1 MVHLQMLI
9 NFFWVCVPVKNILQ
23 VCKNAGTN
31 EAWGTVIF
39 LKKQHKKN
47 SSKTGCKTSL
57 QNCVKLQ
64 CKDVNAKKKE
74 KGKEGR
80 KDKVAYVPNQHIM
93 KAYKTSS
100 DKKSILSWLEN

>member
-1 MVHLQMLI
+1 
-9 NFFWVCVPVKNILQ
+9 
-23 VCKNAGTN
+23 
-31 EAWGTVIF
+31 
-39 LKKQHKKN
+39 
-47 SSKTGCKTSL
+47 
-57 QNCVKLQ
+57 VKLQ